1 MPDGSHI
8 GGAPPTDN
16 LAVHVAQDD
25 EERARIYAFRY
36 EVLVEELDIPVVDAD
51 HDRRQVRDDIDK
63 LALHLYLTDQGQVQ
77 ACSRLLLAGDG
88 QLPNRLR
95 QVYGLEK
102 FGAFAPAAF
111 SFSDRLYVAQ
121 AWRKSRM
128 PAVLLGAQFKIARRA
143 SIRFDF
149 THCRPAQVG
158 LFEKLGYRRYAENFQ
173 DADFG
178 LQTPM
183 VLLTEDERR
192 LVRLNSPFTAM
203 AQAFG
208 CNPET
213 AGWFARTFSNRDDT
227 STKKLRDDKQF
238 WAHLTN
244 VLHQT
249 PLVGLPLL
257 HGLSYAEAMML
268 LRQSTV
274 LTCSAGDWL
283 MRAGDPSGEIFVL
296 LSGTADIIVGE
307 DARHRI
313 TSFGSGA
320 VLGEIGTLSNMQR
333 TADVFI
339 TEDAEILVLDQD
351 VLQRLVTGSPEIA
364 ARVLYNLTLILCE
377 RLHATTAG
385 VEGTALTAS
394 MRQRSG

>member
-8 GGAPPTDN
+8 SGAPTAGGI
-16 LAVHVAQDD
+16 AVHVAADD
-25 EERARIYAFRY
+25 AERARIFALRY
-36 EVLVEELDIPVVDAD
+36 DVLVNELDMSVVDAD
-51 HDRRQVRDDIDK
+51 HDRKQVRDDLDDR
-63 LALHLYLTDQGQVQ
+63 AQHLYLIDQGRVQ
-77 ACSRLLLAGDG
+77 ACSRLLLTGND
-88 QLPNRLR
+88 PIPDRLR
-95 QVYGLEK
+95 QIYALER
-102 FGAFAPAAF
+102 FAAFDTATF
-111 SFSDRLYVAQ
+111 SFSDRLYVAH
-121 AWRKSRM
+121 AWREGRL
-128 PAVLLGAQFKIARRA
+128 PAVLLGGKFKVARRNG
-143 SIRFDF
+143 IRFDF

-158 LFEKLGYRRYAENFQ
+158 LFEKLGYRRYTENFQ
-173 DADFG
+173 DPDFG

-183 VLLTEDERR
+183 VLLTEDERHLAR
-192 LVRLNSPFTAM
+192 INSPFAPM
-203 AQAFG
+203 AQAFE
-208 CNPET
+208 CSPET
-213 AGWFARTFSNRDDT
+213 ANWFARTFPGRDDNG
-227 STKKLRDDKQF
+227 TKKLRDDKQF

-296 LSGTADIIVGE
+296 LSGAADIVVGE

-339 TEDAEILVLDQD
+339 TEDAEVLVLDQD
-351 VLQRLVTGSPEIA
+351 ILQRLVTGSAEIA

-394 MRQRSG
+394 TDQRSA